1 MFDHDSWGTKYFEGG
16 IYNCLV
22 LTYLKIE
29 KCNSVWISTSSICP
43 ITCILFR
50 RFWNVTFNKIFMKL
64 VLIIFVCVAN
74 TWSHHLI
81 LWRNHFV
88 WLPEVWIFLSASL
101 GGWNR
106 TEFFC
111 ILIVNLVGDENQL
124 LWEKF
129 QLPTKSS
136 EKMTA
141 TFWSSSSSKGSW
153 ITVKMGIMLC
163 GRKS

>member
-1 MFDHDSWGTKYFEGG
+1 MSMWFCRGVAKCPCLSTRGEGG
-16 IYNCLV
+16 VKNGP
-22 LTYLKIE
+22 K
-29 KCNSVWISTSSICP
+29 SVYVVYGSPQIIFNETLAKYIL
-43 ITCILFR
+43 ILFILSGLSPHS
-50 RFWNVTFNKIFMKL
+50 F
-64 VLIIFVCVAN
+64 VLLIC

-111 ILIVNLVGDENQL
+111 ILIVNLVGGENQL

-153 ITVKMGIMLC
+153 IVVKMGKKELDF
-163 GRKS
+163 